1 MHGIVSSIFDYALR
15 YYIGLLGVGM
25 TMMTL
30 PVLAAATTT
39 TTSTTI
45 PTTTEKKID
54 NKRGER

>member
-15 YYIGLLGVGM
+15 YYIGLLGAGM